1 METIVNKVADSGII
15 TLDLADYLPSKESIA
30 AFDLKPFLFREMIL
44 REKDYRAAL
53 PLHDWEQYRGKN
65 IAVFCSADAIVP
77 VWAYMLAATY
87 LQPLAA
93 AISFATPEEVYKT
106 LFLKK
111 IAAIENTEYTDKRV
125 VIKGCGETP
134 IPDAGYVAVS
144 EKLLP
149 VVKSLM
155 YGEPCST
162 VPIYKKA
169 TVKS

>member
-1 METIVNKVADSGII
+1 METIANKVADSGII
-15 TLDLADYLPSKESIA
+15 TLDLADYLPSTESIA
-30 AFDLKPFLFREMIL
+30 SFDIKPFLFREMIL

-53 PLHDWEQYRGKN
+53 PLHDWEQYSGKN
-65 IAVFCSADAIVP
+65 VAIFCSADAIVP

-87 LQPLAA
+87 LQPIAA
-93 AISFATPEEVYKT
+93 AISFTTAEELYKT
-106 LFLKK
+106 LFLKN
-111 IAAIENTEYTDKRV
+111 IAAIDNTEYTDKRV

-169 TVKS
+169 PARS

>member
-15 TLDLADYLPSKESIA
+15 TLDLADYLPAKESIA
-30 AFDLKPFLFREMIL
+30 SFDIKPFLFKEMIL

-53 PLHDWEQYRGKN
+53 PAHDWEQYKGKN
-65 IAVFCSADAIVP
+65 VAVFCSADAIVP

-93 AISFATPEEVYKT
+93 TVSFSTPEELYKT
-106 LFLKK
+106 IFLQN
-111 IAAIENTEYTDKRV
+111 IAGIKNAEYTDKRV

-169 TVKS
+169 PVKS